1 MSVDHFWRRLPGQA
15 VDTCSPEE
23 LGELVPRDRD
33 LRYDRLAAAGLALGV
48 RRTAVLME
56 LALTENGLHPD
67 PAARLPVYGGGRHE
81 PDGALPGGAMPVLRP
96 EQVAA
101 ASAFLR
107 GSALGELV
115 RQQNSVLARTAA
127 HLGYPTPWSETWAAL
142 VVHDLREL
150 RDFFASA
157 AAAGDAV
164 VVREAEETGRPDAA
178 PQRRNSPSST
188 GA

>member
-1 MSVDHFWRRLPGQA
+1 MDHFWRRLPGQA

-81 PDGALPGGAMPVLRP
+81 PDGALPCGAMPVLRP